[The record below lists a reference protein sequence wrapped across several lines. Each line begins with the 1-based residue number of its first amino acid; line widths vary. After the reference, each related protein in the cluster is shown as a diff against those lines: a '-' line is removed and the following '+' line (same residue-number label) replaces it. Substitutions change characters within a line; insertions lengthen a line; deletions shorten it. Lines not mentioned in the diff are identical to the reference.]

1 MLFRLQGHTLQA
13 KWENNK
19 GRVERWRWRQ
29 QKTTQYK
36 VDNSQ
41 NNRRKCSQKNDKGN
55 GIWWQGK
62 CHTKNSH
69 LRNSNQKG
77 GYCTL
82 TQRNQIEETITTTI
96 EEEET
101 KSSVGSRRI
110 KWILTVHATGGCVIQ
125 QDSKDVLYISLL
137 LPPVTT
143 ANNDVDDD
151 DDDAHTLT
159 FLCKGHTNKIYF
171 RGPKNATFF

>member
-1 MLFRLQGHTLQA
+1 MLFGIQGHSLQA

-41 NNRRKCSQKNDKGN
+41 NNRTKCSQKTPKEMGYGGRTNAT
-55 GIWWQGK
+55 Q
-62 CHTKNSH
+62 KNSH

-110 KWILTVHATGGCVIQ
+110 K
-125 QDSKDVLYISLL
+125 
-137 LPPVTT
+137 
-143 ANNDVDDD
+143 
-151 DDDAHTLT
+151 
-159 FLCKGHTNKIYF
+159 
-171 RGPKNATFF
+171 